1 MAKIL
6 VIDDVGGVRRS
17 IVTILQRNGHRVD
30 EAADGAEGIAK
41 AEASRPDLVVT
52 DMLMPGMD
60 GCEVIDRIRALP
72 GGATIKVLA
81 VSGGGSL
88 VPKEEAL
95 IVAERMADAVLP
107 KPFDNAELNAAVSR
121 LVGSA

>member
-17 IVTILQRNGHRVD
+17 IVAILQRNGHVVE
-30 EAADGAEGIAK
+30 EAADGAEGLRK
-41 AEASRPDLVVT
+41 AEISRPDLVVT
-52 DMLMPGMD
+52 DMLMPGID
-60 GCEVIDRIRALP
+60 GIEVIERLRALP
-72 GGATIKVLA
+72 NGRAVKVLA

-95 IVAERMADAVLP
+95 IVAERLADAVLP
-107 KPFDNAELNAAVSR
+107 KPFDNAELNAAVSA